1 MKRTKDATEVIRE
14 MTARGDFARLGVE
27 PPDPTAVEELVRG
40 VLEDEQVNI
49 ASLTK
54 PWDEMSNQEQD
65 AWFDAHGVRELTPEE
80 VTEYYGSYGH
90 ATIIPLGAPM
100 RVIKPGNIVMVQ
112 EASGGWRNQMRAVA
126 VSDGHIFVAEDKE
139 WQRAQAENREPLTIA
154 YPAERVK
161 LAEDKQ

>member
-80 VTEYYGSYGH
+80 VTEYYGGYGH
-90 ATIIPLGAPM
+90 ATIIPLGASL

-112 EASGGWRNQMRAVA
+112 EASGGWRNQMRAVSCA
-126 VSDGHIFVAEDKE
+126 DDLVYIAEE
-139 WQRAQAENREPLTIA
+139 AEYRCAAYEGRAPLTIA

-161 LAEDKQ
+161 LAEG